1 MKGMLLQIIVDDD
14 IFMIEFFRCFR
25 IGIAW
30 IDDLTGKASSL
41 IPGVWKLETN
51 ITIALRKKLDW
62 QDIGEA

>member
-30 IDDLTGKASSL
+30 IDDLTGKAS
-41 IPGVWKLETN
+41 
-51 ITIALRKKLDW
+51 
-62 QDIGEA
+62 

>member
-14 IFMIEFFRCFR
+14 LFMIEFFRCFR
-25 IGIAW
+25 IGVAW
-30 IDDLTGKASSL
+30 INDLTGKASSL
-41 IPGVWKLETN
+41 IIGIWKLETN

>member
-25 IGIAW
+25 IGISL
-30 IDDLTGKASSL
+30 IDDLTGKAASL
-41 IPGVWKLETN
+41 ILGVWKLETN

>member
-41 IPGVWKLETN
+41 ILGVWKLETN

>member
-41 IPGVWKLETN
+41 ILGVWKLDTN
-51 ITIALRKKLDW
+51 ITIAIRKKLDW

>member
-1 MKGMLLQIIVDDD
+1 MKGMLLQIIFDDD

-41 IPGVWKLETN
+41 ILGVWKLETN